1 MSTTSLHPDKVKNFR
16 KIIIALSIAIPVV
29 VAVLFKVKIEGVNLS
44 FLPPIYAGINAVTA
58 LLLSI
63 ALVAIKNKNVAL
75 HKLLINI
82 CLGLSLL
89 FLACYVAYH
98 MTSDP
103 TIYGD
108 FDKNGI
114 LSIQEYKQLNTSII
128 IYRIILFTHIILSV
142 VVIPIVLFTYL
153 FAWQGDFD
161 KHRKWTKIA
170 FPLWLYVAITGVI
183 VYIMIAPYYA
193 HV

>member
-29 VAVLFKVKIEGVNLS
+29 VAVLFKVKIDGVNLS

-63 ALVAIKNKNVAL
+63 ALVAIKNKNIAL

-103 TIYGD
+103 THYGGNST
-108 FDKNGI
+108 FLYYFLLI
-114 LSIQEYKQLNTSII
+114 S
-128 IYRIILFTHIILSV
+128 HVVLSV

-183 VYIMIAPYYA
+183 VYVMIAPYYA